1 MFIQLAEDLNP
12 VFEPYLPFMK
22 AITGILGDQCEV
34 VLHDFSNY
42 NASVV
47 AIVGNVTNRK
57 LYAPL
62 TNFVIEIIKTEGD
75 EAEDRIGY
83 HTYFKGK
90 PYRCS
95 TIFIRHKRKLA
106 GCLCINYCI
115 QDFFTLRKIA
125 GNFIMEESGLDKSP
139 DYRDEYF
146 ASNIDDFVKNV
157 FQKVIEKRGEDLTR
171 LTRAERLEI
180 IRELEEKGI
189 FLVKGTVEMLAEHMN
204 LSKYTVYNYIDEVK
218 SNKEMKDR

>member
-12 VFEPYLPFMK
+12 VFNPYLPLMK
-22 AITGILGDQCEV
+22 AITGMFGDECEV
-34 VLHDFSNY
+34 VLHDFSDY

-47 AIVGNVTNRK
+47 AIVGNVTSRK

-75 EAEDRIGY
+75 QAEDRIGY
-83 HTYFKGK
+83 YTRFKGK

-95 TIFIRHKRKLA
+95 TVFIRHNKKLA
-106 GCLCINYCI
+106 GCLCINYCV
-115 QDFFTLRKIA
+115 QDFFILRKIA
-125 GNFIMEESGLDKSP
+125 GNFIMDENELHTP
-139 DYRDEYF
+139 HHFRDEYF
-146 ASNIDDFVKNV
+146 SSNVDDFVENV
-157 FQKVIEKRGEDLTR
+157 FQKVIEKKGADLTR
-171 LTRAERLEI
+171 LTRRERLEI
-180 IRELEEKGI
+180 IGELEEKGI

-218 SNKEMKDR
+218 TNREMKK

>member
-1 MFIQLAEDLNP
+1 MLIQLAEDLNP
-12 VFEPYLPFMK
+12 VFEPYVPLMK
-22 AITGILGDQCEV
+22 AVTGMFGDQCEV
-34 VLHDFSNY
+34 VLHDFSDY

-47 AIVGNVTNRK
+47 AIVGNVTHRK

-83 HTYFKGK
+83 HTCFKGK

-95 TIFIRHKRKLA
+95 TVFIRHNKKLI

-125 GNFIMEESGLDKSP
+125 TNLIMSEDELNKSSHCG
-139 DYRDEYF
+139 DEYF
-146 ASNIDDFVKNV
+146 ASNVDDFVENV
-157 FQKVIEKRGEDLTR
+157 FQKVIEKRKEDLTR
-171 LTRAERLEI
+171 LTRPERLEI
-180 IRELEEKGI
+180 IGELEEKGV

-218 SNKEMKDR
+218 ANKEMKK

>member
-1 MFIQLAEDLNP
+1 MRIQLAENLNP
-12 VFEPYLPFMK
+12 VFEPYLPLMK
-22 AITGILGDQCEV
+22 AVAGMFGEQCEV
-34 VLHDFSNY
+34 VLHDFSDL

-47 AIVGNVTNRK
+47 AIAGNVTNRK

-62 TNFVIEIIKTEGD
+62 TNFVVEIIKTEGD

-83 HTYFKGK
+83 HTCFKGK

-95 TIFIRHKRKLA
+95 TVFIRQNRKLA
-106 GCLCINYCI
+106 GCLCITYCI

-125 GNFIMEESGLDKSP
+125 GHFINMDQPSHFK
-139 DYRDEYF
+139 DEYF
-146 ASNIDDFVKNV
+146 ASNIDDFVENA
-157 FQKVIEKRGEDLTR
+157 FQKVIEQRGEDLTR
-171 LTRAERLEI
+171 LTRPERLEI

-218 SNKEMKDR
+218 SSKEMKT

>member
-1 MFIQLAEDLNP
+1 MFMQLAENLNP
-12 VFEPYLPFMK
+12 VFEPYLPLMK
-22 AITGILGDQCEV
+22 AVTGILGDRCEV
-34 VLHDFSNY
+34 VLHDFSDY

-62 TNFVIEIIKTEGD
+62 TDFVIEIIKTEGD

-83 HTYFKGK
+83 HTCFKGK

-95 TIFIRHKRKLA
+95 TVFIRHNGKLA

-115 QDFFTLRKIA
+115 QDFFTLKKIA
-125 GNFIMEESGLDKSP
+125 ENSIMDASDEKSAHFGE
-139 DYRDEYF
+139 EYF
-146 ASNIDDFVKNV
+146 ASNIDDFVEHV
-157 FQKVIEKRGEDLTR
+157 FKKVIGKSGEDLTR
-171 LTRAERLEI
+171 LTRPERLEI
-180 IRELEEKGI
+180 IGELEEKGI

-218 SNKEMKDR
+218 TDREMKK